1 MTNLDK
7 RISRKKITLN
17 NFVRAKSLMD
27 KEVLSLSEELDSL
40 IVKRMRRKIA

>member
-7 RISRKKITLN
+7 RINRKKITLN
-17 NFVRAKSLMD
+17 NFVRAKSLTD